1 MTTLTLP
8 PPLAPRA
15 AAREQRPTGY
25 SPEDLLIMLDGERY
39 ELVNGQ
45 LQEKPM
51 SGLSSWVG
59 AEVVRR
65 LGNFVVEHD
74 LGWVFGSDAGFQC
87 FPESPN
93 KVRKPDA
100 SFVAKHKLPGG
111 PGDGHLRV
119 APDLAVEVA
128 SPNDSLRDT
137 DQKVEEYLAA
147 GVRSVWLINPTVRV
161 VQVIRSTGPIQR
173 LHDSNELTE
182 PDVLPGFS
190 CHVRDLLPPA
200 TSTTPESMPSDVSQ
214 VTEPS

>member
-8 PPLAPRA
+8 PPLVPRT
-15 AAREQRPTGY
+15 AAREQRPIGY
-25 SPEDLLIMLDGERY
+25 SPEDLLIMPDGERY

-59 AEVVRR
+59 AEAARR

-87 FPESPN
+87 FPDALE

-111 PGDGHLRV
+111 PVDGHLRV
-119 APDLAVEVA
+119 APDIAVEVS
-128 SPNDSLRDT
+128 SPNDSLRDA
-137 DQKVEEYLAA
+137 DDKVEEYLAA
-147 GVRSVWLINPTVRV
+147 GVRSVWLINPKTRV
-161 VQVIRSTGPIQR
+161 VQVIRSTGTIQR
-173 LHDSNELTE
+173 LRDSDELSE
-182 PDVLPGFS
+182 PDILPGFV
-190 CHVRDLLPPA
+190 CHVRDLLPAAAPVLSEA
-200 TSTTPESMPSDVSQ
+200 TKQ
-214 VTEPS
+214 